1 MLSVSRSCNTLNKI
15 FTPLFVGCRCS
26 WYFHVQQRV
35 GVDIIC
41 DEINLPCPY
50 KNFMYIKFNF
60 NKRPSKLC
68 TGNDPDKIY
77 RDQELNV
84 KAYSSKYWDI
94 KCKLILKS

>member
-1 MLSVSRSCNTLNKI
+1 
-15 FTPLFVGCRCS
+15 
-26 WYFHVQQRV
+26 
-35 GVDIIC
+35 
-41 DEINLPCPY
+41 
-50 KNFMYIKFNF
+50 MYIKFNF

-77 RDQELNV
+77 KDQELNV